1 MDYRSAG
8 VDVQAGRAFVERIRS
23 SVQGT
28 HRPEV
33 LGGVGGFAGLCRLPG
48 GLEHPLLVAGT
59 DGVGTKL
66 ELAQRLNRH
75 DGIGLDLVAMCVND
89 VITSGAEPL
98 FFLDYIATGRLTPD
112 TLAEV
117 VEGIAH
123 GCRLSG
129 CALLGGETAEMPGFY
144 HPGQYD
150 LAGFCVGVVEESRL
164 IDGRAVKVGDRVVGV
179 ASSGVHSNGFSLVR
193 RILEDRQVTE
203 ETRLGAEGPLLLSEL
218 LTPTT
223 LSGDLVKALMAS
235 DLAPHGMAHITGG
248 GLPENLPRC
257 LPEGVNA
264 VLDPGS
270 WERPALFHWLQ
281 EEGEVPE
288 ADLWH
293 TFNLG
298 VGFCLVVSPQTVDAV
313 VQVCKS
319 CGHRAWEIGQIQE
332 GNKGERALLMKGFIS
347 S

>member
-150 LAGFCVGVVEESRL
+150 LAGFGVGVVEESRL
-164 IDGRAVKVGDRVVGV
+164 IAGRAVKAGDRVVGV

-223 LSGDLVKALMAS
+223 LYGDLVKALMAS

-264 VLDPGS
+264 VLDPRS

>member
-1 MDYRSAG
+1 
-8 VDVQAGRAFVERIRS
+8 
-23 SVQGT
+23 
-28 HRPEV
+28 
-33 LGGVGGFAGLCRLPG
+33 
-48 GLEHPLLVAGT
+48 
-59 DGVGTKL
+59 
-66 ELAQRLNRH
+66 
-75 DGIGLDLVAMCVND
+75 
-89 VITSGAEPL
+89 
-98 FFLDYIATGRLTPD
+98 
-112 TLAEV
+112 
-117 VEGIAH
+117 
-123 GCRLSG
+123 
-129 CALLGGETAEMPGFY
+129 MPGFY

-150 LAGFCVGVVEESRL
+150 LDGFCVGVVEESRL

-223 LSGDLVKALMAS
+223 LYGDLVKALMAS

>member
-203 ETRLGAEGPLLLSEL
+203 ETRLGADGPLLLKEL

-223 LSGDLVKALMAS
+223 LYGDLVKALMAS
-235 DLAPHGMAHITGG
+235 NLAPHGMAHITGG

-257 LPEGVNA
+257 LPDGVNA
-264 VLDPGS
+264 ALDPGS
-270 WERPALFHWLQ
+270 WERPALFRWLQ
-281 EEGEVPE
+281 EEGDVLE

-298 VGFCLVVSPQTVDAV
+298 VGFCLVVTPQAVDAV
-313 VQVCKS
+313 LQVCKS

-332 GNKGERALLMKGFIS
+332 GTKGERARLMKGFIS
-347 S
+347 A